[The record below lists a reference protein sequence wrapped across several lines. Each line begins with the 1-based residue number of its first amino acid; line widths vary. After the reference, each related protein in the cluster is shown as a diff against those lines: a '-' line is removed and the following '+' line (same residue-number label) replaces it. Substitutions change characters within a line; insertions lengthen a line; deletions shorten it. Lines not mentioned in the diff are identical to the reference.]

1 MKKLSLSIL
10 LLMTSLSV
18 FSQNV
23 TKDSSAIQLRK
34 PIARLVIKDLI
45 KGDGAQLELN
55 NLQQTLTATEQKVAL
70 KDSIIVT
77 QTSKIVN
84 LNEIIFKKDVNGKY
98 YVENSDEIMTKAE
111 QYLVN
116 GDSLLIYFEGTRN
129 DTPRTLKKITN
140 C

>member
-45 KGDGAQLELN
+45 KGDGAQIEIT

-77 QTSKIVN
+77 QGNKIGN
-84 LNEIIFKKDVNGKY
+84 LNEIIFKKDEQFKLQQQLSKDL
-98 YVENSDEIMTKAE
+98 ERSLKAANTRVFLFKMGTGVAIVSTLLL
-111 QYLVN
+111 LV
-116 GDSLLIYFEGTRN
+116 
-129 DTPRTLKKITN
+129 K
-140 C
+140 